1 MSDQNDFV
9 NATCCHD
16 ESPYSVVLSLKTFTR
31 LRAVRRKGKD
41 ATA

>member
-1 MSDQNDFV
+1 MTLCGDLLNQPLDI
-9 NATCCHD
+9 
-16 ESPYSVVLSLKTFTR
+16 TFTR